1 MITRIRLDARGLLAV
16 LLFGASVQAQAA
28 ASLRNE
34 MQLGLALRTSP
45 PCCVVDARAERER
58 KALVLDEALVY
69 REDLRINPTATVV
82 VVADT
87 DETAL
92 AVAESIAAAH
102 PGSPVLAVEGGIG
115 AWQRVL
121 ARINADPPGGRAVQF
136 VIPKNT
142 CEHGPALQQ
151 LRTAP
156 Q

>member
-1 MITRIRLDARGLLAV
+1 MITRVRRRVGGVLAAFLLT
-16 LLFGASVQAQAA
+16 ASLQAHAA

-34 MQLGLALRTSP
+34 MQLGLALRASP
-45 PCCVVDARAERER
+45 PCCVVDARAESER
-58 KALVLDEALVY
+58 KALALDEALVY

-87 DETAL
+87 DEAAL

-102 PGSPVLAVEGGIG
+102 PGSPVLAVEGGIV

-121 ARINADPPGGRAVQF
+121 ALINAEPPGGRAIQF

-142 CEHGPALQQ
+142 CEHGPALQE

-156 Q
+156 K

>member
-1 MITRIRLDARGLLAV
+1 MITRIRLRAGGVLAA
-16 LLFGASVQAQAA
+16 LMLSDSVQAQAA

-34 MQLGLALRTSP
+34 MQLGLALRSSP
-45 PCCVVDARAERER
+45 PCCVVDARTAAER

-69 REDLRINPTATVV
+69 REDLRIKPTATVV

-87 DETAL
+87 DEAAL

-102 PGSPVLAVEGGIG
+102 PGSPVLAVEGGVL

-121 ARINADPPGGRAVQF
+121 ARINAEPAGGRAIQF

>member
-1 MITRIRLDARGLLAV
+1 MITRTRLGACSLMAALL
-16 LLFGASVQAQAA
+16 LGASVQVHAA
-28 ASLRNE
+28 ASLRNQ
-34 MQLGLALRTSP
+34 MQLGLALRASP
-45 PCCVVDARAERER
+45 PCCVVDARAEPER
-58 KALVLDEALVY
+58 KALALDEALVY

-87 DETAL
+87 DEAAL
-92 AVAESIAAAH
+92 TVAESIAAAH
-102 PGSPVLAVEGGIG
+102 PGSPVLAVEGGIV

-121 ARINADPPGGRAVQF
+121 ARINAEPPGGRAIQF

>member
-1 MITRIRLDARGLLAV
+1 MIARVRRYVGGVLAALL
-16 LLFGASVQAQAA
+16 LSASVQAQAA

-34 MQLGLALRTSP
+34 MQLGLALRSSP
-45 PCCVVDARAERER
+45 PCCVIDARAESER
-58 KALVLDEALVY
+58 KALALDEALVY

-87 DETAL
+87 DEAAL
-92 AVAESIAAAH
+92 AVAESIATAH
-102 PGSPVLAVEGGIG
+102 PGSLVLAVEGGVV

-121 ARINADPPGGRAVQF
+121 ARINAEPPGGRAIQF

>member
-1 MITRIRLDARGLLAV
+1 MITRIRLRAGGVLAA
-16 LLFGASVQAQAA
+16 LMLSASVQAQAA

-34 MQLGLALRTSP
+34 MQLGLALRSSP
-45 PCCVVDARAERER
+45 PCCVVDARTAAER

-69 REDLRINPTATVV
+69 REDLRIKPTATVV

-87 DETAL
+87 DEAAL

-102 PGSPVLAVEGGIG
+102 PGSPVLAVEGGVL

-121 ARINADPPGGRAVQF
+121 ARINAEPAGGRAIQF

>member
-1 MITRIRLDARGLLAV
+1 MITRARRFLGSLLMAV
-16 LLFGASVQAQAA
+16 MLSASAQAQAV

-34 MQLGLALRTSP
+34 LQLGLALRVSP
-45 PCCVVDARAERER
+45 PCCVVDARAAAARE
-58 KALVLDEALVY
+58 ASPLDEALVY

-87 DETAL
+87 DEAAL
-92 AVAESIAAAH
+92 SVAESIAAAH
-102 PGSPVLAVEGGIG
+102 PGSPVLAVEGGVV

-121 ARINADPPGGRAVQF
+121 ARINAEPPGGRAFQF

-151 LRTAP
+151 LRTTP

>member
-1 MITRIRLDARGLLAV
+1 MTMRARRQVGGVLAA
-16 LLFGASVQAQAA
+16 LMLSASIQAHAA

-34 MQLGLALRTSP
+34 MQLGLALRVSP
-45 PCCVVDARAERER
+45 PCCVVDARTAAERE
-58 KALVLDEALVY
+58 ASPLDEALVY
-69 REDLRINPTATVV
+69 RDDLRINPTATVV

-87 DETAL
+87 DEAAL
-92 AVAESIAAAH
+92 AAADSIAAAH
-102 PGSPVLAVEGGIG
+102 PGSPVLAVEGGVPV
-115 AWQRVL
+115 WQRVL
-121 ARINADPPGGRAVQF
+121 ARINAEPPGGRAIQF

>member
-1 MITRIRLDARGLLAV
+1 MIARVRFRVGGVLVAFLLT
-16 LLFGASVQAQAA
+16 ASLQAHAT

-34 MQLGLALRTSP
+34 MQLGLALRASP
-45 PCCVVDARAERER
+45 PCCVVDARAESER
-58 KALVLDEALVY
+58 KALALDEALVY

-87 DETAL
+87 DEAAL

-102 PGSPVLAVEGGIG
+102 PGSPVLAVEGGIV

-121 ARINADPPGGRAVQF
+121 ARINAEPPGGRAIQF

-142 CEHGPALQQ
+142 CEHGPALQE
-151 LRTAP
+151 LRTVP
-156 Q
+156 K

>member
-1 MITRIRLDARGLLAV
+1 MITRARRCVGGVLAALL
-16 LLFGASVQAQAA
+16 LGASVQAHAA

-34 MQLGLALRTSP
+34 MQLGLALRSSP
-45 PCCVVDARAERER
+45 PCCVIDARAESER
-58 KALVLDEALVY
+58 KALALDEALVY

-87 DETAL
+87 DEAAL
-92 AVAESIAAAH
+92 AAAESIAAAH
-102 PGSPVLAVEGGIG
+102 PGSPVLAVEGGVV

-121 ARINADPPGGRAVQF
+121 ARINAEPPGGRASQF

>member
-1 MITRIRLDARGLLAV
+1 MMTRVRLCAGGVLAA
-16 LLFGASVQAQAA
+16 LMLSASVQAQAA

-34 MQLGLALRTSP
+34 MQLGLALRSSP
-45 PCCVVDARAERER
+45 PCCVIDARAESER
-58 KALVLDEALVY
+58 KALALDEALVY
-69 REDLRINPTATVV
+69 PEDLRIKPTATVV
-82 VVADT
+82 VVADN
-87 DETAL
+87 DEAAL

-102 PGSPVLAVEGGIG
+102 PGSPVLAVEGGVV

-121 ARINADPPGGRAVQF
+121 ARINAEPPGGRAIQF

-151 LRTAP
+151 LRIAP

>member
-1 MITRIRLDARGLLAV
+1 MIARVRRYVGGVLAAV
-16 LLFGASVQAQAA
+16 LLSASVQVLAA

-34 MQLGLALRTSP
+34 MQLGLALRSSP
-45 PCCVVDARAERER
+45 PCCVIDARAESER
-58 KALVLDEALVY
+58 KALALDEALVY
-69 REDLRINPTATVV
+69 GEDLRINPTATVV

-87 DETAL
+87 DGAAL
-92 AVAESIAAAH
+92 AVAESIATAH
-102 PGSPVLAVEGGIG
+102 PGSPVLAVEGGVV

-121 ARINADPPGGRAVQF
+121 ERINAEPPGGRAIQF

-151 LRTAP
+151 LRTTP